1 MCQLIPNIRM
11 KFKSNRRLVSTGL
24 VVVVGC
30 ESNTPQSKKNERTF
44 PQITHWVPVRF
55 GRFLSNNIFLVVWCP
70 KRFIPSCEE

>member
-44 PQITHWVPVRF
+44 LQITHWVPVRF
-55 GRFLSNNIFLVVWCP
+55 GRFLCYNIYLVSKTIHSFL
-70 KRFIPSCEE
+70 